1 MVLSGY
7 APPEMVS
14 EVTSE
19 PAFLE
24 CLGEMLRF
32 MDMVPEAVLFPHI
45 ERCIEGTFRVR
56 IVGAFLESS
65 SELSESDFVILLHRT
80 LIIYNFEVEIFHL
93 LTKMHRDCIGFDSAS
108 NRRVGRKHLARLER
122 AEYEVAKSST

>member
-1 MVLSGY
+1 
-7 APPEMVS
+7 MVS

-65 SELSESDFVILLHRT
+65 SELSESDFVILLHKNNK
-80 LIIYNFEVEIFHL
+80 L
-93 LTKMHRDCIGFDSAS
+93 S
-108 NRRVGRKHLARLER
+108 
-122 AEYEVAKSST
+122 